1 MTASTKAE
9 VKGNAGSVSG
19 PADAKIHAAPG
30 SQSRS
35 SKVDTL
41 YIPLALAIFFFTLY
55 LLTAT
60 GFHTFDGI
68 AYIRDMGKPLAA
80 MVLPHHLIYE
90 PAVLAFYRLWQA
102 LGWTGRADMPA
113 QMLSSLAGAGGLA
126 VLYKTVW
133 EWSRVRAVALL
144 TTLALALTYGYWF
157 YSVEVEI
164 YVPPLFF
171 LLVATWLLA
180 RLVQG
185 GPDYLCYLMGLSQGV
200 ATTIHQGSLF
210 IVPAFALG
218 IFLAQGSARARVG
231 RVIRYGLALA
241 GLVAPAYLFAGMV
254 IAGQNTPDTFL
265 KWINNYGHLGTWGV
279 WRKDSLE
286 ATISGLSAALSAEF
300 WTGRLLMV
308 VMLALPLAR
317 AVRITKRGGP
327 FAWAL
332 WVWFAIYGVFF
343 AWWQPENLKFWVLMI
358 PAPLL
363 LMVLAFD
370 WKGLNQVAR
379 RLAMAGAGLCVALLA
394 VTNAPVLWEK
404 RDPMSDPARRM
415 SQELGR
421 ISGPEDL
428 IVLQAGS
435 AESYLPFLYQ
445 RENVMSTRELWY
457 LMGGAHGRGR
467 AVQAIRQRIW
477 HSLAKGSSVWLEE
490 RALLTGE
497 QTSDHYVFSRQE
509 VDQLLSPYGERAVLD
524 RVTAGPEPF
533 YRLSPDKVYSAA
545 SSWEF
550 AADQEGWS
558 GVNIA
563 GEAVAQAGW
572 CFTPQ
577 NDPAVYGPPIRA
589 QADRIE
595 VRINSGLAGR
605 AQLFYRADVPTPYAE
620 ENSASFNLVKGDET
634 YTIDLPRGGNKGTIQ
649 GLRLDPIE
657 KGDAAAGTDNIICV
671 RSIRLLQP

>member
-1 MTASTKAE
+1 MTTSTKAE
-9 VKGNAGSVSG
+9 VKGSAVGVSG
-19 PADAKIHAAPG
+19 SADAEIRADPG
-30 SQSRS
+30 YQSHS
-35 SKVDTL
+35 TNVDTL
-41 YIPLALAIFFFTLY
+41 YIPLALAAFFFTLY
-55 LLTAT
+55 LITAT

-90 PAVLAFYRLWQA
+90 PVVLAFYRLWQA
-102 LGWTGRADMPA
+102 LGWTGHADLPA
-113 QMLSSLAGAGGLA
+113 QMLSSLAGAGGVA
-126 VLYKTVW
+126 VLYKTTW

-144 TTLALALTYGYWF
+144 ATLALALTYGYWF

-185 GPDYLCYLMGLSQGV
+185 GPDYLCYLIGLSQGV

-218 IFLAQGSARARVG
+218 IFLVQGSARVRVG

-254 IAGQNTPDTFL
+254 IAGQSTPDTFL

-308 VMLALPLAR
+308 GILALPLVR
-317 AVRITKRGGP
+317 AVPITRRGGP

-370 WKGLNQVAR
+370 WKGLTQMAR
-379 RLAMAGAGLCVALLA
+379 RLAVIGAGLSVALLA
-394 VTNAPVLWEK
+394 TTNAPVLWEK

-415 SQELGR
+415 SQELAL

-435 AESYLPFLYQ
+435 AESYLPFLYG
-445 RENVMSTRELWY
+445 RDNIMSTRELWY
-457 LMGGAHGRGR
+457 LMGGAQGRGR
-467 AVQAIRQRIW
+467 AVQAIRQRAW

-509 VDQLLSPYGERAVLD
+509 VDQLLSPYGERTTFD
-524 RVTAGPEPF
+524 RVAAGPEPF
-533 YRLSPDKVYSAA
+533 YRLSPDKVFSAA

-563 GEAVAQAGW
+563 DEAVSQAGW
-572 CFTPQ
+572 CFAPQ
-577 NDPAVYGPPIRA
+577 NDPALYGPPIRA
-589 QADRIE
+589 QAARVE

-605 AQLFYRADVPTPYAE
+605 AQLFYRADVSTPYAE
-620 ENSASFNLVKGDET
+620 ENSVSFNLVKGDET
-634 YTIDLPRGGNKGTIQ
+634 YTIDLPRGGNRGTIQ

-657 KGDAAAGTDNIICV
+657 KGEAAGADNMMCV